1 MRLAVVGLQWGDEGK
16 GKIVDYLAHDFDIN
30 ARYQGGS
37 NAGHTVRYNGEKVIF
52 HQIPCGILNRNITGI
67 IGAGCVLDPSIFFS
81 ELQDLRKH
89 DPNIEERIRIS
100 KFSHLIMPY
109 HVLIDEIRESTKQA
123 IGTTKKGIGVAYED
137 KYARTGL
144 RVGDLFDIEKFEN
157 RLRLN
162 ISRKNLVLMD
172 VYNAEPLSDS
182 EILNI
187 YMKHAQRLKPMV
199 IDETKFLGD
208 AIAHGKRILFE
219 GAQGALLDID
229 FGTYPYVTA
238 SHTITGSAPIGLG
251 VPPASIQRVLGVA
264 KAYTTRV
271 GQGPFP
277 TEDSGDMGMKLRES
291 GAEFGST
298 TGRPRRCGAFDAAI
312 VRYAARINGVR
323 EMVLTKLDVLSG
335 LGRLRIAT
343 GYKGEEEFDPFR
355 SERLEPEY
363 IEVPGFKEDISRV
376 RVRSELPGA
385 ARGYIKSIEDHTGL
399 KVSFVSVG
407 PERDAVIKM

>member
-16 GKIVDYLAHDFDIN
+16 GKIVDYLARDYDIN

-37 NAGHTVRYNGEKVIF
+37 NAGHTVRHNGEKVIF

-81 ELQDLRKH
+81 ELKDLKKH
-89 DPNIEERIRIS
+89 DPNIHERIRIS
-100 KFSHLIMPY
+100 KFCHLIMPY
-109 HVLIDEIRESTKQA
+109 HVMIDEIREGTKQA

-137 KYARTGL
+137 KYGRTGL
-144 RVGDLFDIEKFEN
+144 RVGDLFNIEKFEN

-172 VYNAEPLSDS
+172 VYHAEPLSDN
-182 EILNI
+182 EILDA
-187 YMKHAQRLKPMV
+187 YMEHARKLKPMV
-199 IDETKFLGD
+199 IDETRFLSD
-208 AIAHGKRILFE
+208 AIAGGKRILFE

-251 VPPASIQRVLGVA
+251 VPPASVQRVLGVA

-277 TEDSGDMGMKLRES
+277 TEDSGELGAKLRES

-298 TGRPRRCGAFDAAI
+298 TGRPRRCGAFDAAV

-335 LGRLRIAT
+335 LDKLRIAV

-363 IEVPGFKEDISRV
+363 VEVPGFKEDISKARA
-376 RVRSELPGA
+376 RSELPPA
-385 ARGYIKSIEDHTGL
+385 ARDYVEMIEGHTGL
-399 KVSFVSVG
+399 KVTYVSVG